1 MSLSTNVS
9 SLATRIATELKAH
22 KVLINGNA
30 ADLSALT
37 TTAKTDLVSA
47 INEVVAS
54 ISSSGGAAIDD
65 TGTSSSS
72 VWSSSKTDSSISS
85 AVSAAVSGL
94 VAAAPSTLDT
104 LKELADALG
113 DDANF
118 ASTMTTALASKA
130 VIGTVSGTAADA
142 ALVGDTTT
150 NFVTVFESGLS

>member
-30 ADLSALT
+30 TDLSGLN
-37 TTAKTDLVSA
+37 TTAKANLVAA

-54 ISSSGGAAIDD
+54 IASGGGAAIDD
-65 TGTSSSS
+65 TGTSTSS
-72 VWSSSKTDSSISS
+72 VWSSSKTNTSISS
-85 AVSAAVSGL
+85 AVTAAVSGL
-94 VAAAPSTLDT
+94 VAAAPATLDT

-118 ASTMTTALASKA
+118 ASTMTTALAAKA
-130 VIGTVSGTAADA
+130 VIGTTTGTAADA

-150 NFVTVFESGLS
+150 DFVATFNAGLV